1 MVEKILDICIK
12 NGFLVD
18 KDILNIFNELNDVKL
33 TEIILESIKK
43 EYTERILTRN
53 FFNSNK
59 SRLYNSLGNKS
70 SIVEKLFLKLGVS
83 LEITKEVLF
92 HQEEIVPLIK
102 SSKENIKI
110 LKSYNF
116 NPKKIEVEDFV
127 KSFRVRYNDI
137 RKILQEHVNLENLT
151 SIGKISSQKQG
162 ISIIGFVYD
171 KRITK
176 NKNIIL
182 VVEDLTGRISVLIN
196 KDREDIYEKARNV
209 IIDDIV
215 GIKCSGNREFL
226 FANDIIFPN
235 CYLSEK
241 KFLERDEIVAFT
253 SDIHIGSKNFLE
265 NNFLRFIDWL
275 NGKNQNYEQLL
286 ISQKV
291 KYLFIVGDTVDGVG
305 IYPSQEKELVIK
317 DIKLQYNLLAEYL
330 SRIRKDI
337 TIILCPGQHD
347 CVIVAEPQPV
357 LDPTYSEAMYK
368 LDNLILVSN
377 PALIEIKNE
386 TKKGIKILMYHGAS
400 FHSYIDELDHLRAS
414 KAVNN
419 PTKISKEVLKR
430 RHLSSIHGATSYTPY
445 TTEDP
450 LVISEVPDIFL
461 TGDLHKPEIDMYNNI
476 LLVASSCWQS
486 RTAFEE
492 KVGNNPDPCKVP
504 ILNLK
509 TRAIK
514 ILDFSGKEK
523 ENEVKIVEALVD
535 GGNKNE
541 ISVENTKKTEAE
553 KVEIKNG

>member
-1 MVEKILDICIK
+1 MKMVEEILDICIRK
-12 NGFLVD
+12 GFLVD
-18 KDILNIFNELNDVKL
+18 KDILNILNELNDINL

-43 EYTERILTRN
+43 EYHERILTRN
-53 FFNSNK
+53 FFNDNKTKLYCSLSN
-59 SRLYNSLGNKS
+59 RS

-83 LEITKEVLF
+83 LEITKEISFSNRETNTSL
-92 HQEEIVPLIK
+92 K
-102 SSKENIKI
+102 SSKESVKI

-137 RKILQEHVNLENLT
+137 RKILQEHIDLENLT
-151 SIGKISSQKQG
+151 SIGKIDSQRQG

-196 KDREDIYEKARNV
+196 KDREELYEKAKNV
-209 IIDDIV
+209 IIDDII
-215 GIKCSGNREFL
+215 GIKCSGSKEFL
-226 FANDIIFPN
+226 FANDIIFPDS
-235 CYLSEK
+235 YLPEK
-241 KFLERDEIVAFT
+241 NTLDREEFIAFT
-253 SDIHIGSKNFLE
+253 SDIHLGSKNFLE
-265 NNFLRFIDWL
+265 GNFLKFIDWL
-275 NGKNQNYEQLL
+275 NGKNQNSDQLS

-305 IYPSQEKELVIK
+305 IYPSQEKELIIK
-317 DIKLQYNLLAEYL
+317 DIKLQYDLLAEYL

-337 TIILCPGQHD
+337 TIVLCPGQHD
-347 CVIVAEPQPV
+347 CVIVAEPQPI
-357 LDPTYSEAMYK
+357 LDPIYAKAMYG

-377 PALIEIKNE
+377 PALIEIKGNL
-386 TKKGIKILMYHGAS
+386 KKGIKILMYHGAS
-400 FHSYIDELDHLRAS
+400 FHSYIDELEHLRAS
-414 KAVNN
+414 RAVNN

-461 TGDLHKPEIDMYNNI
+461 TGDLHRPEIDMYHNI

-523 ENEVKIVEALVD
+523 ESEVKVVEASVD
-535 GGNKNE
+535 EEKKNE
-541 ISVENTKKTEAE
+541 NCADDIKKIETERA
-553 KVEIKNG
+553 EIK